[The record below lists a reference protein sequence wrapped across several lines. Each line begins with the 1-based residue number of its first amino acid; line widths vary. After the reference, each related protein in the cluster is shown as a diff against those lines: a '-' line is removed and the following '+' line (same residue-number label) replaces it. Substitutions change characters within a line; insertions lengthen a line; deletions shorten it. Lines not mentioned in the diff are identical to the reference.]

1 MKQRFV
7 LFILVVVSLLATQCG
22 GAPPA
27 TEGPAVTEAP
37 ATEAP
42 TATEV
47 PPTEAPAT
55 EAPTATEVPPT
66 EAPTATEAPP
76 TEVPAILDGQSLLQ
90 ERCTVCHGLGGVE
103 RAKKTEEEWKATVER
118 MVGKGAQLDEAEQEL
133 LIQYLAETYPK

>member
-7 LFILVVVSLLATQCG
+7 LFILVVFSLLATQCG

-47 PPTEAPAT
+47 PSTEAPAT

-66 EAPTATEAPP
+66 EAPMATEAPP

-103 RAKKTEEEWKATVER
+103 RSKKTEEEWKATVER